1 MKTENV
7 YRDTILVVDD
17 APSNLSVLFD
27 FLANAGFKVLIAESG
42 KSAVQKAEYALPD
55 LILLDVL
62 MPEMD
67 GFETCQ
73 RLKAKEVTQGIPI
86 IFMTA
91 LTETVDKVRGL
102 SLGAVDYVTK
112 PLQYDEVLAR
122 VKTHLNIRHLTQQL
136 QEQNARL
143 AQEIEERQRVE
154 VERQKL
160 LEQEQQSR
168 RAYQIAQQEAEAARQ
183 RTFNILESI
192 TDGFFA
198 IDQAWNFVYLNRQ
211 SEPLLQRQPEELLG
225 KNLWEEFPES
235 HNTIFEREYRRAIAE
250 QTSVAFEA
258 WYEPLNTWF
267 EVHAYPSKEGLSVY
281 FQNIN
286 DRKQAQAALQ
296 QSEARFRRL
305 FDSNVI
311 GIILAD
317 LDGAITEAND
327 AFLEM
332 SGYSRAELYAGQI
345 RWDTMTPAQYQA
357 QDECAIAE
365 LLSKGVSN
373 AYAKEYIR
381 KDGSLMPII
390 LGGALLGEP
399 EQSVICFIL
408 DISERKRADDAL
420 RRSEEKFQYIAQTTN
435 DAIWD
440 WDLATDQIWW
450 NDGIQTLFGYA
461 ADEVGATVTWWYELI
476 HPQDKAR
483 IMNEIRTVIHGGEN
497 TWSAEYRYRRS
508 DSTYAYVVNRG
519 YVIRDPDGKPTRML
533 GGMTDMTERKQFQ
546 EELQRQ
552 SLRSQLFA
560 EVALK
565 IRQSLQ
571 LEEILQTS
579 VAEVQRIFAA
589 DRVLILRLMDNGWA
603 KIVTEAVNPPWT
615 SVLDQNITDD
625 CFGPQYLQKY
635 IRGRIYIIEDVETA
649 VVEPC
654 LLEFLREFNVKSKLV
669 VPILLK
675 DDLWGLLI
683 AHQCTGSRQ
692 WSTFEIDLLQQLAN
706 QISIALA
713 QSQLLEIEKQQR
725 EELARSNAELQ
736 QFAYIAS
743 HDLQEPLRM
752 VTSYLQLL
760 SRRYRNQLDASA
772 DDFIAYAVDGATR
785 MQALINDL
793 LAYSRVGTRGTSFQ
807 LVDSHEVVRQAIK
820 NLKVAIEESQA
831 TIAYEALPSVVADG
845 TQLVQLFQN
854 LIGNAIKFRQ
864 ENSPHIEI
872 KAEPQTDEWL
882 FSVQDNGIG
891 IEPEYAERI
900 FVIFQRLHNRAEYP
914 GTGIGLAICKKIV
927 EQHGGRIWISS
938 ELGQGTTF
946 WFTIPNRRSTQL

>member
-7 YRDTILVVDD
+7 DRETILVVDD

-42 KSAVQKAEYALPD
+42 KSAIQKAEYALPD

-73 RLKAKEVTQGIPI
+73 RLKAKEITQSIPI

-91 LTETVDKVRGL
+91 LTDTVDKVRGL

-122 VKTHLNIRHLTQQL
+122 VKTHLNIRRLTQQL
-136 QEQNARL
+136 QDQNARL

-160 LEQEQQSR
+160 LEQEQQAR
-168 RAYQIAQQEAEAARQ
+168 YAYQMAQQEAEAARQ

-198 IDQAWNFVYLNRQ
+198 VDRAWNFVYLNRQ
-211 SEPLLQRQPEELLG
+211 SEPLLQRQPKDLLG
-225 KNLWEEFPES
+225 KNLWEEFPEAN
-235 HNTIFEREYRRAIAE
+235 HTIFEREYRRAIAE
-250 QTSVAFEA
+250 QISVAFEA
-258 WYEPLNTWF
+258 FYEPLDTWF

-281 FQNIN
+281 FQDIT
-286 DRKQAQAALQ
+286 DRKRSQAVLQ

-317 LDGAITEAND
+317 LNGAITEAND

-332 SGYSRAELYAGQI
+332 VGYSRAELYAGQV
-345 RWDTMTPAQYQA
+345 RWDAMTPPEHQA
-357 QDECAIAE
+357 EDARAIAE
-365 LLSKGVSN
+365 LLSAGVSS
-373 AYAKEYIR
+373 AYTKEYIC
-381 KDGSLMPII
+381 KDGSLVPII

-399 EQSVICFIL
+399 AQSVICFIL

-440 WDLATDQIWW
+440 WDLATDQVWW
-450 NDGIQTLFGYA
+450 SEGIQTLFGYS
-461 ADEVGATVTWWYELI
+461 ADEVGATMSWWYELI
-476 HPQDKAR
+476 HPEDRAR
-483 IMNEIRTVIHGGEN
+483 IMTEIRTVINNSEN
-497 TWSAEYRYRRS
+497 SWSAEYRYRRS
-508 DSTYAYVVNRG
+508 NATYAYVVNRG
-519 YVIRDPDGKPTRML
+519 YVIRDADGKPTRMM

-546 EELQRQ
+546 EALQRQ

-579 VAEVQRIFAA
+579 VAEVQRIFEA
-589 DRVLILRLMDNGWA
+589 DRVLILRLLDNGWA
-603 KIVTEAVNPPWT
+603 KIVTEAVNPPWA
-615 SVLDQNITDD
+615 SVIDHNITDD

-635 IRGRIYIIEDVETA
+635 IRGRIYIIEDVDT
-649 VVEPC
+649 VVIEPC
-654 LLEFLREFNVKSKLV
+654 LVEFLKEFNVKSKLV

-675 DDLWGLLI
+675 DNLWGLLI
-683 AHQCTGSRQ
+683 AHQCTGARQ
-692 WSTFEIDLLQQLAN
+692 WSTFEIELLQQLAD

-793 LAYSRVGTRGTSFQ
+793 LTYSRVGTRGTSFQ
-807 LVDSHEVVRQAIK
+807 PIDCNQVVKQAVN

-831 TIAYEALPSVVADG
+831 TIAYEALPNIIADG

-854 LIGNAIKFRQ
+854 LIGNAVKFRQ
-864 ENSPHIEI
+864 EKPPHIEI

-927 EQHGGRIWISS
+927 EQHGGRIWIGS
-938 ELGQGTTF
+938 EPGQGTTF